1 MHASVAEYR
10 LRDIDERDW
19 AMACIDMAPSFARV
33 PGLVSKL
40 WLKDRSGRFGGVYI
54 WQSESRFLDFTGS
67 DLGVLLTTHPN
78 IDGLTVRDW
87 AVESAPTAITEGD
100 NK

>member
-10 LRDIDERDW
+10 LRDIDEQDW
-19 AMACIDMAPSFARV
+19 AMTCTDMAPSFARV

-40 WLKDRSGRFGGVYI
+40 WLKDRSGRFGGIYI
-54 WQSESRFLDFTGS
+54 WQSESRFRDFIDS
-67 DLGVLLTTHPN
+67 DLGVLLRTHPN

-87 AVESAPTAITEGD
+87 AVQSAPTAITEGD